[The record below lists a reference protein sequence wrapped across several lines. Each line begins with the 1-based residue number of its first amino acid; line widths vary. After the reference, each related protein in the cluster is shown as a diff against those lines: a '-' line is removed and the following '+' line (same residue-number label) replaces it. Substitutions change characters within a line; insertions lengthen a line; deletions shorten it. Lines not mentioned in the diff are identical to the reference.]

1 MAVDANTYGT
11 VQRVMDRLGD
21 LFPDGDAS
29 TIDRLSV
36 DQVERLLDDIASEM
50 NALLQAY
57 GYTAPISIATNEFAY
72 EHARTA
78 NVAGACAQILNSMP
92 GLAFDPDSPDEIA
105 GNRRAAFQAQYNR
118 WLKMVRDREIAAAQA
133 IGLIDRFKVGSATD
147 RKTGL
152 EKKPAFSRAMF
163 DFPGSVVRT
172 AEDDE

>member
-1 MAVDANTYGT
+1 MAVDSNTYGT

-29 TIDRLSV
+29 TIDRISV
-36 DQVERLLDDIASEM
+36 DQVERQLDDIASEM

-57 GYTAPISIATNEFAY
+57 GYTAPIVLANDEFAY

-92 GLAFDPDSPDEIA
+92 GLAFDPDNPDEMA

-118 WLKMVRDREIAAAQA
+118 WMKMVRDREIAASKA
-133 IGLIDRFKVGSATD
+133 IGLSDRFKVGSATD
-147 RKTGL
+147 RKTGK
-152 EKKPAFSRAMF
+152 EKKPVFTRDAF
-163 DFPGSVVRT
+163 DYPGSVTRL
-172 AEDDE
+172 AADDE